1 MTRLREENEI
11 RMKPGRIA
19 VLLIAAVALVAAG
32 CGGSDDSSGDTAAPA
47 ASAAASTGAAAGTEA
62 STAAAAG
69 GSSAAAVAA
78 GLQQMVATAAD
89 VATKTATDPEAGKTA
104 AEGLEPSWAPIEDTV
119 KANDPDTYVDI
130 EDAMAQLESGDA
142 AKAVDGSTRI
152 AAAITAYLAA
162 HPG

>member
-1 MTRLREENEI
+1 MTRVREDIEI

-19 VLLIAAVALVAAG
+19 ALLIAAVALVAAG

-47 ASAAASTGAAAGTEA
+47 ASAATSTAAAAGTEA

>member
-32 CGGSDDSSGDTAAPA
+32 CGGSDDSSDDTAAPA
-47 ASAAASTGAAAGTEA
+47 ASAVA
-62 STAAAAG
+62 STAAAA

>member
-1 MTRLREENEI
+1 MTRLREENET

-47 ASAAASTGAAAGTEA
+47 ASAAASTAAAAGTEA

-104 AEGLEPSWAPIEDTV
+104 AEGLEPSWAPIEETV
-119 KANDPDTYVDI
+119 KANDPDAYVDI